1 MDDNRNDAQLV
12 TAYLA
17 GDRNALAAIYDR
29 YADALHDTAAAM
41 LRDRH
46 DAADATQDV
55 FVVAA
60 ERLHQLRDRDRLKPW
75 LFAVLRNDVFRRTKR
90 RGRSRATDFTAIGA
104 VEMAASP
111 DPAAEGATVALEQL
125 AGELRDAAAGLDE
138 RDRLVLELS
147 ARQGLAGPDLAD
159 ALGVSVDQS
168 YVLVHRMRERVERSL
183 GALAVARAGRR
194 DCADLN
200 RMLEGWDGRYG
211 VLVRKRVA
219 RHIERCDLC
228 AQTKRRFAAVPLIA
242 LAPAITAPPS
252 LRDAILASS
261 TAQRHESDRF
271 DAFATDTGFPAA
283 PSPPRPARLVPAL
296 VAAAVLLPIVAA
308 GVLLVTSAGPAP
320 DAEMALPIAPGD
332 QSVDTVASLGPT
344 TTPGLAAP
352 TVVASTATEPTTS
365 PAPSPSTSAPTAIT
379 QPPVIVT
386 VPPTAPQTPPRFPDT
401 TVPDTTIPDTTIPDT
416 TGPGTTGPGTTSAP
430 EPRGPGA
437 LIVATS
443 PDVDPPNVQITR
455 ARPTVSCPWSAPI
468 VIGASV
474 ADPSTIGSVTLSWSG
489 PGASGST
496 PMSRSGGEWNGV
508 LDLDQVDGTWSYAV
522 AAVDAAGNRGTASGS
537 TVVAGC

>member
-1 MDDNRNDAQLV
+1 MDDSRSDAQLV

-17 GDRNALAAIYDR
+17 GDRHALAAIYDR

-46 DAADATQDV
+46 EAADATQDV

-60 ERLHQLRDRDRLKPW
+60 ERLRQLRDRERLKPW

-90 RGRSRATDFTAIGA
+90 RGRTRATDFTAIGA

-138 RDRLVLELS
+138 RDQLVLELS

-200 RMLEGWDGRYG
+200 RMLEGWDGQYG

-242 LAPAITAPPS
+242 LAPAVAAPPS
-252 LRDAILASS
+252 LRELVLSS
-261 TAQRHESDRF
+261 GTAQRDESDRL
-271 DAFATDTGFPAA
+271 DDFADTGFPTA
-283 PSPPRPARLVPAL
+283 PSPPRPGRLVPAL

-320 DAEMALPIAPGD
+320 DTEMALPIAPGD
-332 QSVDTVASLGPT
+332 QSVETVAALGPT
-344 TTPGLAAP
+344 TTPGLAAS
-352 TVVASTATEPTTS
+352 TAVSSTATTPTTS
-365 PAPSPSTSAPTAIT
+365 PTTGSSTSGPNAIT

-386 VPPTAPQTPPRFPDT
+386 APPTAAPTPPRFPDT
-401 TVPDTTIPDTTIPDT
+401 TVPDATR
-416 TGPGTTGPGTTSAP
+416 PGTTGAP
-430 EPRGPGA
+430 EPVGPGA
-437 LIVATS
+437 LVVATS
-443 PDVDPPNVQITR
+443 PDVDPPTVEITR
-455 ARPTVSCPWSAPI
+455 GRPTLTCPWSAPV
-468 VIGASV
+468 VIGGSV
-474 ADPSTIGSVTLSWSG
+474 SDPSTIDSVTLSWSG
-489 PGASGST
+489 PGAPGST
-496 PMSRSGGEWNGV
+496 PMTRSGGEWTGV
-508 LDLDQVDGTWSYAV
+508 LDLDQINGTWSYVV
-522 AAVDAAGNRGTASGS
+522 AAVDAAGNRGTASGT